1 MVCKLIISLSNIESH
16 LKTRLPISMPEL
28 RVTVDEKLNRL
39 LDRIVAS
46 GIYNSKAELMRS
58 ATIYLLIQMGV
69 LKEHIE
75 KKNS

>member
-1 MVCKLIISLSNIESH
+1 MMCKWIISLSNIENH

-39 LDRIVAS
+39 LDKIVAS

-58 ATIYLLIQMGV
+58 ATIYLLVQMGMI
-69 LKEHIE
+69 KEHVSE
-75 KKNS
+75 N